1 MNETCKTSLRFIDGK
16 PAPAFCMDESGFER
30 SMYKDYGYTTM
41 IPKDD
46 VESITKQDLIDH
58 PEKFKPFKYS
68 ICTGFHIKYKH
79 LKDLIKYINGKWEWV
94 SRMKCA
100 ANPRTKTITKDVI
113 YMELHYPKY
122 YKKLITK
129 NGLPE
134 TYSQI
139 KESGYIDSSE
149 KQIDIG
155 NSNESAKG
163 KTHHVATPIITPEQ
177 VNAEINYTH
186 ISESSDLKL

>member
-1 MNETCKTSLRFIDGK
+1 MVDSYNIAVLEIDGVK
-16 PAPAFCMDESGFER
+16 RGAFVGFSKSSFEK
-30 SMYKDYGYTTM
+30 MLYNKYGYM
-41 IPKDD
+41 VMPKTN
-46 VESITKQDLIDH
+46 VTSITKQDLVDH
-58 PEKFKPFKYS
+58 PEKFRPFKHS
-68 ICTGFHIKYKH
+68 ICTGFGIPYKH
-79 LKDLIKYINGKWEWV
+79 LKDSIKYINGKWEWV
-94 SRMKCA
+94 SRMKCD
-100 ANPRTKTITKDVI
+100 ANPRTETITKDVI
-113 YMELHYPKY
+113 YMEIHYPKY
-122 YKKLITK
+122 YKKLIEK

-139 KESGYIDSSE
+139 KESGYTNSSE

-163 KTHHVATPIITPEQ
+163 KPHHVATPIITPEQ